1 MIYTRNGNGSGKIA
15 NILNEKKIDSPARY
29 KQSLGNHIPTKFNT
43 GLWYDTTI
51 LKMLKN
57 EMYIG
62 NMVQGYSSKISY
74 KINKYIT
81 IPKDKWIIIKDKHE
95 GIITKKQFYHVQEI
109 LEERRRASNDTG
121 EIHIF
126 SGKLRC
132 ESCNLAMYK
141 KTYKSGV
148 LFRCK
153 THELDKTKCTSHS
166 ISYKNLEETVTQQ
179 VRKHLQE
186 FVDIKESIK
195 DIPKQKNTK
204 CENIE
209 KELKKLESNQH
220 LIEIALKNLY
230 IDKTKEIISQE
241 EYITLKED
249 FINDK
254 EHYIKIK
261 EKLIAQKNCL
271 VSEENLEKMKNELVE
286 RFLNF
291 DELSYIIVQSMIDYI
306 EVCEK
311 DSNKNQDVKT
321 HWLF

>member
-1 MIYTRNGNGSGKIA
+1 
-15 NILNEKKIDSPARY
+15 
-29 KQSLGNHIPTKFNT
+29 
-43 GLWYDTTI
+43 
-51 LKMLKN
+51 
-57 EMYIG
+57 MYIG
-62 NMVQGYSSKISY
+62 NMVQGYASKISY
-74 KINKYIT
+74 KINKYRS
-81 IPKDKWIIIKDKHE
+81 IPKDEWIIRKDTHE

-109 LEERRRASNDTG
+109 LENRRRASNDTG

-153 THELDKTKCTSHS
+153 THELDKSKCTSHS
-166 ISYKNLEETVTQQ
+166 ISYKKLEETVTQQ

-220 LIEIALKNLY
+220 SIEIALKNLY

-249 FINDK
+249 FNNDK
-254 EHYIKIK
+254 EHYSKVK

-271 VSEENLEKMKNELVE
+271 VSEETLEKMKNELVE
-286 RFLNF
+286 RFQNF
-291 DELSYIIVQSMIDYI
+291 DELTYEIVQSMIDYI

-311 DSNKNQDVKT
+311 KSNKSQKVKT